1 MKESDPTRHPTD
13 QSMAVEQDETAWVR
27 ALAKGDAAAATRLYD
42 TFQADVLG
50 WCWRLGS
57 GLIDP
62 EDAAHDV
69 FVVALARIGSFRG
82 QSSMRTW
89 MYGVTRRVL
98 ANHRRRARTRL
109 LRERL
114 TKRGEVWGTDRGPT
128 PADAASS
135 SEQRRLV
142 HECLESLSAK
152 HREVIVLCSL
162 EGRTGREVAELLGVP
177 EATVYSRL
185 HYARTAFREAAG
197 RFGLVPSDHRSGK
210 QRRSPGRR
218 GGRR

>member
-1 MKESDPTRHPTD
+1 
-13 QSMAVEQDETAWVR
+13 MAVEHDETAWVR
-27 ALAKGDAAAATRLYD
+27 ALAKGDAAATTRLYD
-42 TFQADVLG
+42 TFLGDVLG
-50 WCWRLGS
+50 WCRRLGG

-69 FVVALARIGSFRG
+69 FVVAMTRISSFRG

-98 ANHRRRARTRL
+98 ANHRRRARTRM

-114 TKRGEVWGTDRGPT
+114 TRRGTVWGRDRGPS
-128 PADAASS
+128 PAESASS
-135 SEQRRLV
+135 SEQRQLV
-142 HECLESLSAK
+142 HECLDSLSGK
-152 HREVIVLCSL
+152 HREVLVLCSL

-185 HYARTAFREAAG
+185 HYARSAFRDAAG
-197 RFGLVPSDHRSGK
+197 RFGLLPSDEWSGNRK
-210 QRRSPGRR
+210 RSPGRK

>member
-1 MKESDPTRHPTD
+1 
-13 QSMAVEQDETAWVR
+13 MAVEQDESAWVK
-27 ALAKGDAAAATRLYD
+27 ALVRGDAAATARLYD
-42 TFQADVLG
+42 TFVGDVLG
-50 WCWRLGS
+50 WCRRLGA

-69 FVVALARIGSFRG
+69 FVVALARIGSFKG

-114 TKRGEVWGTDRGPT
+114 TRRGSVWGKDGGPS
-128 PADAASS
+128 PAQAASS
-135 SEQRRLV
+135 SEQRKLV
-142 HECLESLSAK
+142 HECLEALSSK
-152 HREVIVLCSL
+152 HREVLVLCSL

-185 HYARTAFREAAG
+185 HYARAAFREAAG
-197 RFGLVPSDHRSGK
+197 RFGLVPDDHRTGN
-210 QRRSPGRR
+210 RSPGRR
-218 GGRR
+218 GERR